1 MHAKASFVFWITLIL
16 YLVTLFTVSYVGVY
30 LTYIVIPILVV
41 SGLVMK
47 CSTPKP
53 EHKQIID
60 DGKAVLR
67 QTAEVTNEAL
77 VGVNSF
83 LDDANKSLSE
93 YNKVNELVSERAKFY
108 KEEIQRLKL
117 EKIPFDVN
125 LKYESSPQEQKN
137 IRKEIERI
145 DKDIDGNQKKV
156 EEIRHAC
163 ELEVKVN

>member
-1 MHAKASFVFWITLIL
+1 MHAKASFVFWITLVL

-83 LDDANKSLSE
+83 LDDVNKSLSE

-108 KEEIQRLKL
+108 KEEIQRLKH
-117 EKIPFDVN
+117 EKVPFDVN

-145 DKDIDGNQKKV
+145 DMNIDSNQKKV

-163 ELEVKVN
+163 ELEVKVK